1 MKAWRVTPSYSQAKR
16 TTYCKTHI
24 FGDVAR
30 LILGFVPVIG
40 DSVDLLEQ
48 LYNRASGRG
57 VDPVIAFLAGA
68 GLALDVT
75 TGGAGD
81 ITAGLK
87 GVYRFSKSS
96 AGFFALQIRTTVT
109 GLITGRARPSV
120 ALSTLRAQFQTVSTL
135 FFREARMR
143 ESKAWAARVMAP
155 VI

>member
-1 MKAWRVTPSYSQAKR
+1 M
-16 TTYCKTHI
+16 
-24 FGDVAR
+24 
-30 LILGFVPVIG
+30 
-40 DSVDLLEQ
+40 
-48 LYNRASGRG
+48 
-57 VDPVIAFLAGA
+57 IAFLAGA

-135 FFREARMR
+135 FFREGWRGVVSADRLGR
-143 ESKAWAARVMAP
+143 GLRNTPVCPITATVTTLACNPTEILQIVQQIAQTAFRVKYSATELSSALIR
-155 VI
+155 VCGRVRNYV